1 MEQRIGSIT
10 PPPAGTDPA
19 FIPGITPPGPDGAQE
34 AAPEEAAERPPEE
47 VLPDGLGDAADAEGD
62 FEEAEEDAED
72 GAGGPAFEVSDHRG
86 SIAAGR
92 TGVTFRLDGEE
103 AFFPWREIGAV
114 QIDLPRFGRRFS
126 VTVHT
131 TARRW
136 YDADVQAPSRKLLK
150 QWSDELDAVLDVY
163 FEDAS
168 SKNSPSEDSSSADAS
183 PEGSSPE
190 DAAGGADR

>member
-10 PPPAGTDPA
+10 QPLHAGTDPA
-19 FIPGITPPGPDGAQE
+19 YVPGLTPPAPAGA
-34 AAPEEAAERPPEE
+34 EETASEE
-47 VLPDGLGDAADAEGD
+47 VTEHPAEDVLLDEAADAD
-62 FEEAEEDAED
+62 EELRETEEPEESEED

-86 SIAAGR
+86 SIAADR

-103 AFFPWREIGAV
+103 ASFSWKEIGAV

-136 YDADVQAPSRKLLK
+136 YDADVQAPTRKLLT
-150 QWSDELDAVLDVY
+150 QWSEELDAVLDAY

-168 SKNSPSEDSSSADAS
+168 PGNAPSKDTT
-183 PEGSSPE
+183 PE
-190 DAAGGADR
+190 DTTAEDTTR